1 MWPTTCHSIHRSI
14 STALSK
20 TQGKST
26 TEKLTTLNYIRQTNT
41 PWADGVSGLSQWAIK
56 PGDKYRYQWKATTY
70 GTYWYHAHDKDR
82 IMDGLYGG
90 IRIR

>member
-1 MWPTTCHSIHRSI
+1 M
-14 STALSK
+14 ALSK
-20 TQGKST
+20 ASGNST
-26 TEKLTTLNYIRQTNT
+26 PREPHNLNYSRQINT
-41 PWADGVSGLSQWAIK
+41 PWADGVSGLTQWAIK

>member
-1 MWPTTCHSIHRSI
+1 M
-14 STALSK
+14 
-20 TQGKST
+20 
-26 TEKLTTLNYIRQTNT
+26 NT
-41 PWADGVSGLSQWAIK
+41 PWADGVSGLTQWAIK